1 MDKTGSGYGEYLI
14 RYYEPE
20 PEPQPVPEPQVQP
33 VVVEKSQM
41 DIMKEIYCNNRKE
54 AFWKIGYFISTTGG
68 ANIDTIRKYIER
80 QQKQ

>member
-1 MDKTGSGYGEYLI
+1 MPEGEVTCGICDSDFDGTSGMDKTGRGYGEYLI

-41 DIMKEIYCNNRKE
+41 DIMKEIYCNN
-54 AFWKIGYFISTTGG
+54 KIL
-68 ANIDTIRKYIER
+68 
-80 QQKQ
+80 

>member
-1 MDKTGSGYGEYLI
+1 MDKTGRGYGEYLI

-41 DIMKEIYCNNRKE
+41 DIMKEIYCNN
-54 AFWKIGYFISTTGG
+54 KIL
-68 ANIDTIRKYIER
+68 
-80 QQKQ
+80 